1 MMKTK
6 IIILNEIVIC
16 KFFFKKM
23 MILISIKRKLENMN
37 VSLQDEL
44 NLILQKESSSLL
56 KIIDEFNFMK

>member
-6 IIILNEIVIC
+6 IIILNEIVIW